1 MKIHEIITEGLWDLL
16 FGKSKVDVD
25 NPRSVKEIEVD
36 LQNKDL
42 SIREKLMLQS
52 ELKGAMSK
60 RLTQPK
66 RNREASRTGVRPE
79 K

>member
-1 MKIHEIITEGLWDLL
+1 MKINEITEGLWDLL
-16 FGKSKVDVD
+16 FGKSKIDVD
-25 NPRSVKEIEVD
+25 NPRSVKEIETN

-52 ELKGAMSK
+52 ELNNAMIK
-60 RLTQPK
+60 HLRPPK
-66 RNREASRTGVRPE
+66 RNREASRPGVRPE